1 MEETTDTSMTDPADS
16 GRRRK
21 VLLVIGLVLVL
32 SQVGPRWDA
41 DAGEA
46 WIVGDGRPLII
57 AHGGGLDLFPAN
69 TMVAFDGSAAH
80 GIDVLE
86 IDLQLTADDHLVTMH
101 DDTVDRTTNGSG
113 KVRSMTLADVRA
125 LDASATFALSDGTN
139 PWNGTHVPPVTIEEV
154 LDRFAP
160 SPLRFIL
167 EIKNG
172 GPDGELAAEVLAT
185 AILERSM
192 EARVVVGSFHVS
204 SLEAFRAESGGSIA
218 TSGAEPEI
226 RRCLLPGLVGL
237 DRWWLDPGPV
247 SILQIPTEGGGFN
260 LATEGIVR
268 RAHAHGQ
275 AVQYWTIN
283 DVETMEHL
291 IEIGADGI
299 MTDDV
304 VRLRT
309 VLIDAGYEAP
319 AGWVA

>member
-16 GRRRK
+16 GRRRT

-113 KVRSMTLADVRA
+113 EVRSMTLADVRA

-172 GPDGELAAEVLAT
+172 GPDGE
-185 AILERSM
+185 
-192 EARVVVGSFHVS
+192 RVGGPGNGHP
-204 SLEAFRAESGGSIA
+204 RAEHGSSGRG
-218 TSGAEPEI
+218 G
-226 RRCLLPGLVGL
+226 LLPCQL
-237 DRWWLDPGPV
+237 P
-247 SILQIPTEGGGFN
+247 
-260 LATEGIVR
+260 
-268 RAHAHGQ
+268 
-275 AVQYWTIN
+275 
-283 DVETMEHL
+283 
-291 IEIGADGI
+291 
-299 MTDDV
+299 
-304 VRLRT
+304 
-309 VLIDAGYEAP
+309 
-319 AGWVA
+319 